1 MNRIIG
7 KINPDQ
13 RHVTIW
19 GAGFSGLVLGY
30 FLKDQ
35 GYTVTIYE
43 KSNRIGGKIQTK
55 KTGAGLAEKG
65 AHALY
70 LNQDGLELIKELK
83 LEPIPAAKK
92 LRELRGFCANVHAQ
106 GMEYTPSQFTKRGC
120 FDYRFG
126 VLYFLARRP

>member
-19 GAGFSGLVLGY
+19 GAGFSGLILGY

-35 GYTVTIYE
+35 GYSVTIYE

-55 KTGAGLAEKG
+55 RTGAGLALSEYG
-65 AHALY
+65 SARFL
-70 LNQDGLELIKELK
+70 
-83 LEPIPAAKK
+83 LEPNFGTAP
-92 LRELRGFCANVHAQ
+92 RSCCV
-106 GMEYTPSQFTKRGC
+106 YGC
-120 FDYRFG
+120 CG
-126 VLYFLARRP
+126 LLKI